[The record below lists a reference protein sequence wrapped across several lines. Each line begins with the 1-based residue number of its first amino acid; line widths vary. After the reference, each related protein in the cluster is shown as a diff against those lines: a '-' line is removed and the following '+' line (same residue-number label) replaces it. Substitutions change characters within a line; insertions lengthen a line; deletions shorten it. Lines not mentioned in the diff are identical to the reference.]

1 MTGKERSVIEPAKR
15 KGILS
20 KGKPEPKDVPWWGEP
35 NFGGWYTEA
44 EIEAAVKAIRDS
56 MHWSTGF
63 GGPNPKTVADFEQ
76 AFAEYCGAKHAI
88 AITNCG
94 VGLDMAMIAL
104 DLEPGDE
111 VICPAVNYKA
121 SQMVILDRGGKVV
134 FCDIDP
140 KTLNVDPED
149 VERRITLRT
158 RAICPVH
165 QTGLAAPIDELL
177 EIAERHPHP
186 VHGPLKIIGDAAR
199 SCGAAYHGNR
209 VGAKE
214 WVTAFSFHSQKLMT
228 TLGEGGAVTTN
239 DAALAARMRDMCH
252 YGGEHGWGMNNRM
265 NKVQA
270 AVGLV
275 QLGRLDEMNEMRRKS
290 AHRRSALLEGVSEII
305 LPYEPPGYE
314 HLYYVYPILVEPE
327 WAGAKRDRLLSTMQ
341 EKFGIA
347 CSVTNRPTYL
357 RWPYIAAKCGV
368 PKLPV
373 SEDVGKRL
381 FCPPLHPLLTE
392 EQELY
397 ICASLLET
405 IDMIKEES

>member
-1 MTGKERSVIEPAKR
+1 
-15 KGILS
+15 
-20 KGKPEPKDVPWWGEP
+20 
-35 NFGGWYTEA
+35 
-44 EIEAAVKAIRDS
+44 

>member
-1 MTGKERSVIEPAKR
+1 MIDSQERKKIFSR
-15 KGILS
+15 
-20 KGKPEPKDVPWWGEP
+20 GKPEPKNVSWWGEL

-44 EIEAAVKAIRDS
+44 EIEAAIQAIRES
-56 MHWSTGF
+56 MPWWEGF
-63 GGPNPKTVADFEQ
+63 GGPNPKTVTDFEN
-76 AFAEYCGAKHAI
+76 AFAEYCGAKYAI

-94 VGLDMAMIAL
+94 VGLEMAMRSL
-104 DLEPGDE
+104 NLEPEDE
-111 VICPAVNYKA
+111 VICPAINYKA
-121 SQMVILDRGGKVV
+121 SQMAILDRGGKVV

-140 KTLNVDPED
+140 RTLNVDPID
-149 VERRITLRT
+149 VESRITPRT

-177 EIAERHPHP
+177 EIAERYPHP

-199 SCGAAYHGNR
+199 SCGASYHGNK

-214 WVTAFSFHSQKLMT
+214 WVTAFSFHGQKLMT

-239 DAALAARMRDMCH
+239 DSAIAASMRDMCH
-252 YGGEHGWGMNNRM
+252 YGGEYSWGMNNRM

-275 QLGRLDEMNEMRRKS
+275 QLSRLDEMNGMRRK
-290 AHRRSALLEGVSEII
+290 AAYRRNILLNGAPEII
-305 LPYEPPGYE
+305 LPYEPPDYV
-314 HLYYVYPILVEPE
+314 HTYYVYSILVQPE
-327 WAGAKRDRLLSTMQ
+327 WAGAKRDRLLSIMQ
-341 EKFGIA
+341 EKFDIV
-347 CSVTNRPTYL
+347 CSVTNKPTYL
-357 RWPYIAAKCGV
+357 RWPYIATKCGT

-373 SEDVGKRL
+373 SEDIGQRL
-381 FCPPLHPLLTE
+381 FCPPLHPLLSE

-405 IDMIKEES
+405 IDIIKKET

>member
-1 MTGKERSVIEPAKR
+1 MIDYQTRQK
-15 KGILS
+15 ILAR
-20 KGKPEPKDVPWWGEP
+20 GKPEPKHVPWWGEP
-35 NFGGWYTEA
+35 NFGCWYTEA
-44 EIEAAVKAIRDS
+44 EINAAVEAMRES
-56 MHWSTGF
+56 MHWSVGF
-63 GGPNPKTVADFEQ
+63 GPDPKTIADFEN
-76 AFAEYCGAKHAI
+76 AFAQYCGAKYAI

-94 VGLDMAMIAL
+94 MGLEMAMRC
-104 DLEPGDE
+104 LELELGDE
-111 VICPAVNYKA
+111 VICPAINYKA
-121 SQMVILDRGGKVV
+121 SQMAILAQGGKVV

-140 KTLNVDPED
+140 RTLNVAPED
-149 VERRITLRT
+149 VEKRITPRT

-177 EIAERHPHP
+177 DIAERYPHT

-199 SCGAAYHGNR
+199 SCGASYNGNK
-209 VGAKE
+209 VGSKA
-214 WVTAFSFHSQKLMT
+214 WLTCFSFHSQKLMT

-239 DAALAARMRDMCH
+239 DSALAVRIRDLCH
-252 YGGEHGWGMNNRM
+252 YGGEHGWGMNYRM

-275 QLGRLDEMNEMRRKS
+275 QLSRLDEMNGQRRQ
-290 AHRRSALLEGVSEII
+290 AAYRRSALLDGAPELI
-305 LPYEPPGYE
+305 LPYEPEGYE
-314 HLYYVYPILVEPE
+314 HTYYVYPILVQPD
-327 WAGAKRDRLLSTMQ
+327 WAGHKRDRILSIMQ
-341 EKFGIA
+341 EKFGIV

-357 RWPYIAAKCGV
+357 RWPYIAAKCGT

-373 SEDVGKRL
+373 SEDIGQRL

-405 IDMIKEES
+405 IDLIKKGA